1 MGVPE
6 KNSKVAKKAM
16 QNIDAIVMAIPAR
29 SQDLNSTEK
38 IFAQVSMI
46 LQNQAVEQYYK
57 REIF

>member
-38 IFAQVSMI
+38 NFAQVSMT